1 MPSEPDKVS
10 QAELQARFW
19 AGEHQNR
26 RRPDH
31 PVVEALYAP
40 RAAFIA
46 SLVKAASQASILDI
60 GCGNGFLT
68 CALERH
74 FSRVVGLDSSASML
88 ALNPCRCKCQA
99 SALQLP
105 FADGAFD
112 VVVESHVL
120 HHIAAADRERVLREM
135 MRVARETAVCYE
147 PNRNNPLVFGF
158 GLLQSHE
165 RMALRFPADTCC
177 ALCGRPGCRR
187 PKRTSRR
194 GLRPISARLAGCH
207 CAGRWIARPCAGW
220 AWRFAVSPG
229 WRLPEESSC

>member
-10 QAELQARFW
+10 QTELQARFW
-19 AGEHQNR
+19 TGEHQTR

-46 SLVKAASQASILDI
+46 SLVKVASQASILDI

-88 ALNPCRCKCQA
+88 ALNPCRCKCRA
-99 SALQLP
+99 SAMQLP
-105 FADGAFD
+105 FANGAFD

-120 HHIAAADRERVLREM
+120 HHIAEADREQVLREM
-135 MRVARETAVCYE
+135 MRVARVTAVCYE

-165 RMALRFPADTCC
+165 RMALRF
-177 ALCGRPGCRR
+177 
-187 PKRTSRR
+187 SRR
-194 GLRPISARLAGCH
+194 YMLRLMRQAGLPETQAHIEAWIAPNLCPVSWLPLGRALDRSPLRRLGMEICCVARIAA
-207 CAGRWIARPCAGW
+207 AGR
-220 AWRFAVSPG
+220 
-229 WRLPEESSC
+229 E